1 MRKPTETW
9 VVASK
14 LAYPGLG
21 ISKIRDIDKYK
32 YLVTFSTKQDMDESL
47 EAGRD
52 LFLEVFDEIIP
63 WTVEEVAVA
72 RRFWL
77 ECRGVPLHG
86 WSNQNFRKIGEVWGN
101 FVCCDS
107 NTSQAE
113 SFEAAKIL
121 IDSTCFQFIKG
132 WVSLILE
139 GKIFDIHVME
149 VEREGFQLSTR
160 SKCDTK
166 VFF

>member
-77 ECRGVPLHG
+77 ECCGVPLHG

-101 FVCCDS
+101 FV
-107 NTSQAE
+107 
-113 SFEAAKIL
+113 
-121 IDSTCFQFIKG
+121 
-132 WVSLILE
+132 
-139 GKIFDIHVME
+139 
-149 VEREGFQLSTR
+149 
-160 SKCDTK
+160 
-166 VFF
+166 